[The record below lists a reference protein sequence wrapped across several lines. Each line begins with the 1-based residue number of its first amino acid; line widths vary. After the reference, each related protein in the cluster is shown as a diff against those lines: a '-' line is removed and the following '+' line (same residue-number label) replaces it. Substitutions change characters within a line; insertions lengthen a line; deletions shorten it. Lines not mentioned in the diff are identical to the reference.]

1 MPVPVEAFFEQS
13 TWANEGLINVCES
26 LSPDQLDA
34 AGRQA
39 FGSIRETLVHL
50 VATEQVYIR
59 RLGGEPL
66 SDAISEGDRPS
77 FDVLKR
83 VTRASGELLAALAAS
98 GNPGWTVEG
107 DTDYSGVHF
116 EGEAFVLL
124 VQVLNHS
131 AEHRTQIISMLS
143 ALGAGPAELDAQL
156 DGWSW
161 GEATGALR
169 TTNRR
174 DLGGV

>member
-1 MPVPVEAFFEQS
+1 MAVPVEAFFEQS
-13 TWANEGLINVCES
+13 AWANEGLINVCES

-39 FGSIRETLVHL
+39 YGSIRETLVHL
-50 VATEQVYIR
+50 VMTEQVYIR

-66 SDAISEGDRPS
+66 SDVIAEGDTPG

-83 VTRASGELLAALAAS
+83 ASRASGDLLAAMAAS
-98 GNPGWTVEG
+98 ANEEWTVEG
-107 DTDYSGVHF
+107 DTDYGMHF
-116 EGEAFVLL
+116 EGQAVVLL

-131 AEHRTQIISMLS
+131 TEHRTQIISMLS
-143 ALGAGPAELDAQL
+143 ALGAGPAELDEQL